1 MSDGPATQAV
11 QDKASEGVSLRP
23 WASLQY
29 PDYALLLGS
38 SLFSGVALQM
48 RQIANLW
55 QVYEL
60 SGSAIQLGLT
70 GLFQALP
77 LFALGLFG
85 GALADIMN
93 RKSLILITH
102 AINFILALVLTVL
115 TMSGQIQVWHIFLVT
130 SLTSAIN
137 IVGGP
142 ARMAMVPRLVPQSHL
157 MNAIAFNTTSGQSA
171 FFLGPMAA
179 GLAIDALGIG
189 QTYLL
194 NTLVLVPPIFAILA
208 IRASGSV
215 EGGRRVASLQGIW
228 EGMHFVWRERVI
240 FGLLLLD
247 FGVTVVGY
255 FRTLLPIFA
264 KDILKQGAGGLGLL
278 SSAPAVGSVLG
289 ALVLLLSGNLRN
301 KGRLVL
307 VSAAFYGVALII
319 FGTSSLFWLSLL
331 LVGVLGFTDAISVT
345 VRQTTVQLLTPDQL
359 RGRAFSIFSIFALG
373 ANSVGAME
381 AGIVAALIGAPGAM
395 MLGGAIGIAVVL
407 GIAVGIRQV
416 RQYDA

>member
-1 MSDGPATQAV
+1 
-11 QDKASEGVSLRP
+11 
-23 WASLQY
+23 
-29 PDYALLLGS
+29 
-38 SLFSGVALQM
+38 M

-215 EGGRRVASLQGIW
+215 EGGRRVASIHGIW

-289 ALVLLLSGNLRN
+289 AMVLLLSGNLRN

>member
-1 MSDGPATQAV
+1 
-11 QDKASEGVSLRP
+11 
-23 WASLQY
+23 
-29 PDYALLLGS
+29 
-38 SLFSGVALQM
+38 M

-215 EGGRRVASLQGIW
+215 EGGRRVASIHGIW